1 MTCGECGAVS
11 ENQAAFPWSWTLFPP
26 FSYKWGATTQL
37 KKNCRYYVFSSNLV
51 TGVGS
56 APGQPP
62 ITGSATASSSRCF
75 IKYHMNLFVGWFR
88 QCDLIPY
95 SKDVD
100 IGIWITDYNDQLIS
114 SMQNNGLQLIHRFGK
129 VSFKDTGLH
138 TVNIDLQ
145 FC

>member
-1 MTCGECGAVS
+1 
-11 ENQAAFPWSWTLFPP
+11 
-26 FSYKWGATTQL
+26 
-37 KKNCRYYVFSSNLV
+37 
-51 TGVGS
+51 
-56 APGQPP
+56 
-62 ITGSATASSSRCF
+62 
-75 IKYHMNLFVGWFR
+75 MNLFVGWFR